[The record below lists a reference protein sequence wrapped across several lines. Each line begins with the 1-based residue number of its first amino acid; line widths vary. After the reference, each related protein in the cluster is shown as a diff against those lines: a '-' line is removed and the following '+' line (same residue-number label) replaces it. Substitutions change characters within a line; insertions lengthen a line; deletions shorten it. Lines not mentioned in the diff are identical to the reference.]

1 MLRWSSLRQ
10 SDGSCNES
18 PPRNERERIARSAT
32 AGRIAQSCRISE
44 RGLVV
49 SERNDEIVA
58 RLSVVEAQVAR
69 LRDDAA
75 AESKLNLGF
84 VQIKRTTDLIAFV
97 AFILSALTLAA
108 QLGEYTKSAELLS
121 FFPSQIVIG
130 NKEAMKRT
138 RADDPVLFTATTQ
151 YVNRSLSG
159 HNGIVQ
165 HEFFRIRIGDRN
177 GQYHQVQYGPY
188 QIVRTDV
195 DDKTS

>member
-1 MLRWSSLRQ
+1 
-10 SDGSCNES
+10 
-18 PPRNERERIARSAT
+18 
-32 AGRIAQSCRISE
+32 
-44 RGLVV
+44 V

-195 DDKTS
+195 DDKNQLKVNLVQDSSLSPEYIVKLNERDRRTLFSQWWLAPECKKDD